1 MRRLFVL
8 LPLLLAGCAGGT
20 AETPAP
26 APVSTPVVRETGD
39 LIGLGASDLA
49 QRFGAPDLQVREGD
63 GTKLQFRNSR
73 CVLDAY
79 LYPPPLGRAGIPR
92 VTHIDTRDPNGNDVD
107 KAGCIASMSDFRR

>member
-8 LPLLLAGCAGGT
+8 LPLLLAGCAGGA

-107 KAGCIASMSDFRR
+107 KAGCIVSMSDFRR